1 MPFSAVGS
9 ACGQRD
15 FANSRRNVMTGLV
28 LGIPLSKGQ
37 AQLAL
42 SLRPGYGSCHL
53 EQNLRQ
59 TGGLVDHHVMPA

>member
-1 MPFSAVGS
+1 M
-9 ACGQRD
+9 
-15 FANSRRNVMTGLV
+15 MTGLV
-28 LGIPLSKGQ
+28 RGIPLSKGQ